1 MNTPQPELMYLD
13 FGVMLQL
20 SDLSPEFKTCLTK
33 AEAEEMSRKVSAA
46 LVQLYPALSEV
57 GMVLVG
63 AGYQVSQIM
72 RPRFPIYHEMTEVS
86 KIQFRAK
93 QFKPSIVTITAVD
106 GEFSVG
112 AFNRDTESPDP
123 LYIFPAL
130 LVLPKNEANQALV
143 SEIETNLS
151 QQGIMT
157 EVLKPLIETALHCEV
172 AHMHMVTLSDIS
184 SFYATQLIQI
194 NLEPL
199 WEVMKHII
207 FEMGP
212 TFQVL
217 GSGHLLLWDGKEVV
231 FVVPDEATFLEVFK
245 GNHDDFI
252 HYDQTMKRLKL
263 LLTDHGILFS
273 EFIVT
278 NPQFFLT
285 TQTLESVLEKV
296 K

>member
-106 GEFSVG
+106 GEFSVE

-130 LVLPKNEANQALV
+130 LVLPKNEVNQALV

-157 EVLKPLIETALHCEV
+157 EVLKPLMETALHCEV

-245 GNHDDFI
+245 GNHDDFV

-278 NPQFFLT
+278 DPQFFLT

>member
-20 SDLSPEFKTCLTK
+20 SDLSPEFKTYLTK
-33 AEAEEMSRKVSAA
+33 AEAEEMSRKVSAS
-46 LVQLYPALSEV
+46 LVQLYPALSQV

-112 AFNRDTESPDP
+112 AFNKDTESPDP

-143 SEIETNLS
+143 SEIETTLS

-157 EVLKPLIETALHCEV
+157 EVLKPLMETALHCDV

-217 GSGHLLLWDGKEVV
+217 GSGHLLLWDGNEVV
-231 FVVPDEATFLEVFK
+231 FLVPDEATFLEVFK
-245 GNHDDFI
+245 GNHEDFI

-278 NPQFFLT
+278 EPQFFLT

>member
-20 SDLSPEFKTCLTK
+20 SDLSPEFKTYLTK
-33 AEAEEMSRKVSAA
+33 AEAEEMSRKVSAS
-46 LVQLYPALSEV
+46 LVQLYPALSQV

-112 AFNRDTESPDP
+112 AFNKDTESPDP

-143 SEIETNLS
+143 SEIETTLS

-157 EVLKPLIETALHCEV
+157 EVLKPLMETALHCDV

-217 GSGHLLLWDGKEVV
+217 GSGHLLLWDGNEVV

-245 GNHDDFI
+245 GNHEDFI

-278 NPQFFLT
+278 EPQFFLT